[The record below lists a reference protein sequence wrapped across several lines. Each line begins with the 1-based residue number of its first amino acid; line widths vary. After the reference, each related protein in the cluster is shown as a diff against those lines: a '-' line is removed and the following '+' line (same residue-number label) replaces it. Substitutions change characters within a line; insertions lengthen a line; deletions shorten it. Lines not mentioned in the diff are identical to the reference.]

1 MTHKI
6 AIITSGYE
14 NYDQYGDSYSR
25 IVESITDWTEV
36 SSEDLRC
43 LKAMESKLRYH
54 VIEQPVD
61 PEAFVKK
68 TVAEYMVYVKA
79 EEKRQAL
86 AKEKRDKAALER
98 KMNKDMKDKASK
110 QLMLAKLSEELGVE
124 IVKKV

>member
-6 AIITSGYE
+6 AIITTGYE
-14 NYDQYGDSYSR
+14 HYDDDCSR

-36 SSEDLRC
+36 SGEDLKC
-43 LKAMESKLRYH
+43 LKAMESKLQYH

-61 PEAFVKK
+61 ADAFVKK

-79 EEKRQAL
+79 EAKRQAL

-98 KMNKDMKDKASK
+98 KMNKGMKDKASK
-110 QLMLAKLSEELGVE
+110 EQMLAKLSEELGVE
-124 IVKKV
+124 IVKKI